1 MNMTKKNNNNNQ
13 LQPTREINRIEKKF
27 TELKTVNQKALICY
41 VVAGYPDIRISEDII
56 TSLIKG
62 GADIIE
68 IGIPFS
74 DPIADGSTIQ
84 DAIHNSLIA
93 GTTPDMCLD
102 LASRIRKKFP
112 DTPLII
118 MTYSNILFR
127 KGYSIFA
134 QQAKDSGIDGF
145 IIPDISIEEAKEYVD
160 TIKRLGMSTIF
171 LVSPNTTEK
180 RLKIISKFSSG
191 FLYAISI
198 YGTTGERNS
207 FDEYTMQSI
216 KKVKKAIAKDLPLA
230 VGFGISNPQ
239 HVRYMIEAGADG
251 TIIGSAIVK
260 KIKEIDNKDVLLD
273 NLTRFA
279 HELKDSCK
287 IEKSN

>member
-1 MNMTKKNNNNNQ
+1 MNRTKNQ
-13 LQPTREINRIEKKF
+13 LQSTTTREKIKNRIDKKF
-27 TELKTVNQKALICY
+27 AELKTVNKKALICY

-112 DTPLII
+112 DIPLII

-127 KGYSIFA
+127 KGYDIFA
-134 QQAKDSGIDGF
+134 QQAKDSGLDGF
-145 IIPDISIEEAKEYVD
+145 IIPDIPIEEAKEYVD
-160 TIKRLGMSTIF
+160 TVKRLGMSTIF

-180 RLKIISKFSSG
+180 RLKMISKFSSG
-191 FLYAISI
+191 FLYVISI

-207 FDEYTMQSI
+207 FDEYTIQSI
-216 KKVKKAIAKDLPLA
+216 KKVKKVIAKDLPLA

-239 HVRYMIEAGADG
+239 HVRYMIDAGADG
-251 TIIGSAIVK
+251 AIIGSAIVK
-260 KIKEIDNKDVLLD
+260 KIKEIDNKEELL
-273 NLTRFA
+273 NTLTRFA
-279 HELKDSCK
+279 QELKNSCK
-287 IEKSN
+287 IENN